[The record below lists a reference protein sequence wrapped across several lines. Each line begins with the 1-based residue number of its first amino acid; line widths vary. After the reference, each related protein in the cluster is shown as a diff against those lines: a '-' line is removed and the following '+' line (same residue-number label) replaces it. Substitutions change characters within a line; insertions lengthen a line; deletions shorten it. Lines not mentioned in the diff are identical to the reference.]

1 MDNHENAGKALG
13 NWMLGSAMV
22 LLLPGSGIGSIL
34 IGRGWIYA
42 FADMYRNQDDYA
54 SILNSEPFSSGCKSD
69 ANSNSKVD
77 KTDEDNGKTQDNNEE
92 S

>member
-13 NWMLGSAMV
+13 NWILGSAMV

-34 IGRGWIYA
+34 IGRGWVYA

-54 SILNSEPFSSGCKSD
+54 SLLNSEPFSSGSKSD
-69 ANSNSKVD
+69 GNSNSEVG
-77 KTDEDNGKTQDNNEE
+77 KTDEDNGTTQNNNEE